1 MLYIITGFLA
11 GTISGMGIGGGALLI
26 PALAIFFGMG
36 QQQAQSINLLYF
48 IPTAA
53 IAVYTHRKNGNIEKG
68 GLFRLVIF
76 GLIGAGLGASLAL
89 WVDENLLRKIFGFFL
104 LIMGIIEFFRKGRA
118 QDGAK

>member
-1 MLYIITGFLA
+1 VLYIITGFLA